1 MSTFCGWVDFSGAPF
16 RRPETQPTRSRD
28 GMLYLWA
35 DVRLDN
41 REELIESL
49 GGLFE
54 GNRPGDDELVLAAY
68 LRWGESCPERLLG
81 DFAFAV
87 WDVRLCQL
95 FLARDPLGIK
105 PLHYSRAGA
114 LLSFGS
120 EARQVLGHP
129 AVSRRLDEVSV
140 GDYLAGCFSDPGR
153 TFFRDV
159 RRLPPAHR
167 LVATPAGDRVERFWD
182 LDPEARTVYRR
193 EEEYTEHFRE
203 LLSKAVESRLPA
215 SGPAVG
221 VLMSG
226 GLDSCSVA
234 GMARQL
240 LPPGSSPAL
249 FAGSFVFDRLR
260 QCDEREHI
268 RKVAAHLEMD
278 VELVPAERF
287 PVFGDPEAYQPQL
300 ETPFLAW
307 EGCFQEMLSRVRD
320 RGAQVLLTGHG
331 GDDLMAGSAL
341 VYADRIRRGDLRAL
355 LAVLRHAAS
364 RGRAWRW
371 TLYHFLARPLLPGSI
386 DRILRRLSGRQPGP
400 GLPDWIDP
408 GFARRTGLAERLEAA
423 PQRRFREL
431 ARQALYD
438 HFREASWDQIVHWY
452 DRNAAGFGI
461 EVRHPY
467 LDRRLVEYL
476 FSIPTDR
483 LFRTG
488 LSKPLLR
495 SAAAGLLPES
505 VRLRPDKTK
514 LGAFLDAGLRD
525 QRHRIEPLL
534 AAPLAADLGYVDGDR
549 MRAAYRRYQQEEPNE
564 ALRTLWYALTLEV
577 WLRKYSM
584 PLDEKAAPVE
594 SSSAA

>member
-1 MSTFCGWVDFSGAPF
+1 MSAFCGRVDFSG
-16 RRPETQPTRSRD
+16 RPEPQPAHGRGALS
-28 GMLYLWA
+28 LWA
-35 DVRLDN
+35 DLRLDN
-41 REELIESL
+41 RAELVASL
-49 GGLFE
+49 GDLLE
-54 GNRPGDDELVLAAY
+54 GRQPGDDELVLAAY
-68 LRWGESCPERLLG
+68 LRWGEACPQRLLG
-81 DFAFAV
+81 DFAFAI
-87 WDVRLCQL
+87 WDARRRQL
-95 FLARDPLGIK
+95 LLARDPLGVK
-105 PLHYSRAGA
+105 PLHYSRAGS
-114 LLSFGS
+114 LLCFAS
-120 EARQVLGHP
+120 EARLVLQHP
-129 AVSRRLDEVSV
+129 AVSHRLDEVAV

-167 LVATPAGDRVERFWD
+167 LVATAAGDRVERFWD

-193 EEEYTEHFRE
+193 EEEYAERFRE
-203 LLSKAVESRLPA
+203 LLCTAVAARLPQH
-215 SGPAVG
+215 GPAVG

-226 GLDSCSVA
+226 GLDSGSVA

-240 LPPGSSPAL
+240 LPAGSSPAL

-268 RKVAAHLEMD
+268 RKVAAHLDLEVEM
-278 VELVPAERF
+278 VPAEQF
-287 PVFGDPEAYQPQL
+287 PVFGDPEAYQPQI

-307 EGCFQEMLSRVRD
+307 EGCFGEMLRRVRA
-320 RGAQVLLTGHG
+320 RGARVLLTGHG
-331 GDDLMAGSAL
+331 GDDLMSGSAL

-355 LAVLRHAAS
+355 LAVLHHAAS
-364 RGRAWRW
+364 RGGAWRW
-371 TLYHFLARPLLPGSI
+371 ILYHYLARPLFPGSV
-386 DRILRRLSGRQPGP
+386 DRVILRLSGRQPGP

-423 PQRRFREL
+423 PPRRFREL

-461 EVRHPY
+461 EVRHPF

-483 LFRTG
+483 LFQTG

-495 SAAAGLLPES
+495 RAATGLLPES
-505 VRLRPDKTK
+505 VRMRPDKTR
-514 LGAFLDAGLRD
+514 LGAFLDAGMRE

-549 MRAAYRRYQQEEPNE
+549 MRAAYARYQQDEPDE
-564 ALRTLWYALTLEV
+564 GLRTLWYALTLEV
-577 WLRKYSM
+577 WLRKYGTS
-584 PLDEKAAPVE
+584 PQEKSEPVE
-594 SSSAA
+594 STSAA